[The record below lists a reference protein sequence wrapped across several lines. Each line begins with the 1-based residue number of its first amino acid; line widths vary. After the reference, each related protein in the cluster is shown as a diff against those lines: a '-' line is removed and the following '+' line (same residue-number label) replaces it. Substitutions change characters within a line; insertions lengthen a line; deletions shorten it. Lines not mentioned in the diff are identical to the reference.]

1 VNAPYLPNG
10 GLPLV
15 RLVELS
21 RAARE
26 ARTPPELRF
35 MLVNDTHSLV
45 PYRQGAL
52 WLARGELQALSGV
65 VEVEA
70 NAPYAQWLAQVC
82 RHLHKACPNG
92 AQVSAGD
99 LPPELGGSWANWLPA
114 YGLWLPLFAAGQDSK
129 SATGGLL
136 LVRDLPW
143 NAQEGTLLADWLQVW
158 GHAWHAL
165 AAGRGGRFRSRA
177 GAGDSTAEGG
187 RRTRRRVT
195 GAALILGLAALLT
208 WMEVPL
214 TVLAP
219 GELVPANPDV
229 IRAPL
234 EGVIG
239 SVHVRPNETVTKG
252 QVVFSFDDALIR
264 SRADVAR
271 QALATAEAEYRQA
284 SQQAL
289 VDPRARAMLAPLRG
303 KAEER
308 RAEVM
313 FAREQLER
321 TRVVAPRDGVVL
333 FDDPTEWIGKP
344 VTVGERIMR
353 IAEPEDVE
361 IEAWVGV
368 GDAIPLAL
376 GAPLK
381 LQLRASPLEPLEA
394 TLRYLAHDAVERPDG
409 TYAYRLRATVTG
421 THRHRVGLKGTIR
434 IDGDRVSLGYWI
446 FRRPMAAV
454 REWTGR

>member
-1 VNAPYLPNG
+1 MNAPQSPNG
-10 GLPLV
+10 AQPLV

-21 RAARE
+21 RAARQ

-45 PYRQGAL
+45 PYRQGGL
-52 WLARGELQALSGV
+52 WLARGGLQALSGV
-65 VEVEA
+65 VEIEA
-70 NAPYAQWLAQVC
+70 NAPYAQWLDQVC
-82 RHLHKACPNG
+82 RHLHKACPSG
-92 AQVSAGD
+92 ARVGAAD
-99 LPPELGGSWANWLPA
+99 LPLELGESWAGWLPA
-114 YGLWLPLFAAGQDSK
+114 YGLWLPLVAGAGAAP
-129 SATGGLL
+129 AAGGLL

-143 NAQEGTLLADWLQVW
+143 NAQEGALLADWLQVW
-158 GHAWHAL
+158 AHAWHAL
-165 AAGRGGRFRSRA
+165 GAARGGPFRS
-177 GAGDSTAEGG
+177 GAATGNPASDGP
-187 RRTRRRVT
+187 RRTRRRLAA
-195 GAALILGLAALLT
+195 AALVLALGALLT
-208 WMEVPL
+208 WVQVPL

-239 SVHVRPNETVTKG
+239 TVHVRPNDTVTKG
-252 QVVFSFDDALIR
+252 QPVFSFDDALIR

-289 VDPRARAMLAPLRG
+289 VDPRARAMLALLRG

-308 RAEVM
+308 RAEVVY
-313 FAREQLER
+313 AREQLER

-344 VTVGERIMR
+344 VTVGERVMR

-376 GAPLK
+376 GTPLT

-394 TLRYLAHDAVERPDG
+394 TLRYVAHDAVERPDG

-434 IDGDRVSLGYWI
+434 IDGERVSLGYWI